1 MYPHRGV
8 YSMYRYYFLETNGPQ
23 MNGGVDYTP
32 QVRVF
37 HTDFDMGGDR
47 SPPIGGGLQGGD
59 KGPMGGD

>member
-1 MYPHRGV
+1 MSSQPRAPPIP
-8 YSMYRYYFLETNGPQ
+8 F
-23 MNGGVDYTP
+23 
-32 QVRVF
+32 RVI

>member
-1 MYPHRGV
+1 M
-8 YSMYRYYFLETNGPQ
+8 SCQFALEEPKGN
-23 MNGGVDYTP
+23 
-32 QVRVF
+32 RVI

>member
-1 MYPHRGV
+1 MDRLILGKIIFCFEPIV
-8 YSMYRYYFLETNGPQ
+8 IF
-23 MNGGVDYTP
+23 VF
-32 QVRVF
+32 RVI